1 MTTTGLIVAALA
13 ALIVLAYIA
22 WTTRRAGSGTK
33 TAAPDQGHGLLDE
46 PAAAIEDVADMFFS
60 THSRR

>member
-13 ALIVLAYIA
+13 ALVVLAYIA
-22 WTTRRAGSGTK
+22 WTTRRAKAGTE
-33 TAAPDQGHGLLDE
+33 TAIPDHGHGLLDE
-46 PAAAIEDVADMFFS
+46 PVTAIEDVADLFLS